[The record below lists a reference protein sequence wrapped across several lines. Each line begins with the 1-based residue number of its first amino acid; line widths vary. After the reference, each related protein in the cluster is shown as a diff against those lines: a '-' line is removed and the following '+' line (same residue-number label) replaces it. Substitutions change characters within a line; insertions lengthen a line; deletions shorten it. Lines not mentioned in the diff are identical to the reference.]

1 MKNNKFLI
9 IKDKIL
15 FKASRKEMKEF
26 QLMDYYNNYYVKN
39 ENNKEEEI
47 IKNNKGY
54 NFIETLKNNIILTKT
69 IKRIK

>member
-54 NFIETLKNNIILTKT
+54 NFIATLKNNIILTKT